1 MGRDSQGVET
11 AMLNWSAIWN
21 RVFKLI
27 DVPGDSY
34 HSGSRF
40 IKAVQEVDPYFP
52 NYGEYI
58 EQRRKADQSTTRRD
72 FYKDIFLGLDEPGRF
87 KLVSNI
93 LNAVEA
99 SDPNFCS
106 EIRTMMAGGV
116 LAPSVTVPE
125 YAWNSDRLNE
135 YLKGMDGAIAA
146 GEYERTVTMAYTCLE
161 GFLGA
166 FIRAKSPRAAYP
178 NEIVDLSKE
187 VSDYLKSIN
196 KDYPGEVLNLIKHSA
211 HAVDRARNRFSEA
224 HFGGEAGL
232 WLAIYMRDLVNTQ
245 IRLLLHFM

>member
-1 MGRDSQGVET
+1 
-11 AMLNWSAIWN
+11 MLNWSAIWN

-27 DVPGDSY
+27 DTQGESY

-40 IKAVQEVDPYFP
+40 IKAVQEIDPYFP

-58 EQRRKADQSTTRRD
+58 EQRRRADQSTTRRD
-72 FYKDIFLGLDEPGRF
+72 YYRDIFLALDEPGRI
-87 KLVSNI
+87 KLVTNI
-93 LNAVEA
+93 LNTVEG
-99 SDPNFCS
+99 SDPNLCA
-106 EIRTMMAGGV
+106 EIRTMIAGGT
-116 LAPSVTVPE
+116 LAPSATVPE
-125 YAWNSDRLNE
+125 HAWNGDRLNE
-135 YLKGMDGAIAA
+135 YLKGMDGAIAV

-166 FIRAKSPRAAYP
+166 FMRAKMPRASYP
-178 NEIVDLSKE
+178 NEIVALSKE
-187 VSDYLKSIN
+187 VCDYLKSVN
-196 KDYPGEVLNLIKHSA
+196 KNYPDEVLNLIKHSA

-232 WLAIYMRDLVNTQ
+232 WLAIYMRDLVNTK